1 MSNCNNI
8 WWPVFDSYP
17 LFWIYIFYWMLFII
31 SASLYWMTRTSSRTT
46 ATRRSSLFWRASVS
60 IIGANQIRTC
70 LAVMNRDPIAN
81 RVANPDAIK
90 SGSRIRLIFFT
101 IKKIP
106 VRRKNL
112 KEGVFYFF
120 HWTAVLLSRPF
131 FGRLR
136 KSEVPEPNPAL
147 TKLGRL
153 RLQAKK
159 GGSGSIH

>member
-90 SGSRIRLIFFT
+90 SGSRIRLILFT

-112 KEGVFYFF
+112 IKRRSILFF
-120 HWTAVLLSRPF
+120 SLNSSVAEPPLFWAAP
-131 FGRLR
+131 
-136 KSEVPEPNPAL
+136 EVRGPGAD
-147 TKLGRL
+147 
-153 RLQAKK
+153 
-159 GGSGSIH
+159 SGSD